1 MNAALAP
8 INTPYHTLQAH
19 TLSNYT
25 ETALLTVTE
34 AAEARRSVRKYDPS
48 PIPRAHLE
56 EILRVTSLAPSP
68 WNLQPWRFVIVEDAA
83 TKANLQAA
91 AYGQPQVGAA
101 PAVIVMYSDMT
112 DAINTVEETIH
123 PGMRGPQG
131 DKAAAD
137 IRATFAGFS
146 ETDRAAWGNAESNI
160 ALGFL
165 LLTAQSHGYSTSPM
179 LGFMPDKVKD
189 LLGLPPDARIPALVA
204 IGKGTEDGFPH
215 HRHPLARI
223 TRWV

>member
-1 MNAALAP
+1 MMTTEF
-8 INTPYHTLQAH
+8 NTT
-19 TLSNYT
+19 T
-25 ETALLTVTE
+25 EVLTVTA
-34 AAEARRSVRKYDPS
+34 AAEARRSIRKYEPT

-83 TKANLQAA
+83 TKAKLQEA
-91 AYGQPQVGAA
+91 AYGQGQIGSA

-137 IRATFAGFS
+137 IRATFGGFS
-146 ETDRAAWGNAESNI
+146 DADRAAWGFAESNI
-160 ALGFL
+160 ALGYL
-165 LLTAQSHGYSTSPM
+165 LLTAQAHGYSTSPM
-179 LGFMPDKVKD
+179 LGFMPDKVKE
-189 LLGLPPDARIPALVA
+189 LLNLPADARIPALVA
-204 IGKGTEDGFPH
+204 IGVGAEEGFPH
-215 HRHPLARI
+215 HRHAVERIARF
-223 TRWV
+223 V

>member
-1 MNAALAP
+1 MS
-8 INTPYHTLQAH
+8 NTTA
-19 TLSNYT
+19 T
-25 ETALLTVTE
+25 EVLTVTE
-34 AAEARRSVRKYDPS
+34 AAEARRSIRKYEPT

-56 EILRVTSLAPSP
+56 EIIRVTSLAPSP

-83 TKANLQAA
+83 VKAQLQAA

-123 PGMRGPQG
+123 PGMKGPQG

-137 IRATFAGFS
+137 IRATFAGFADA
-146 ETDRAAWGNAESNI
+146 DRAAWGNAESNI
-160 ALGFL
+160 ALGYL
-165 LLTAQSHGYSTSPM
+165 LLAAQAHGYSTSPM
-179 LGFMPDKVKD
+179 LGFMPDKVKE
-189 LLGLPPDARIPALVA
+189 LLGLPADARVPALIA
-204 IGKGTEDGFPH
+204 IGKGAEEGFPH

-223 TRWV
+223 TRFV

>member
-8 INTPYHTLQAH
+8 VNTPYHTLQAH
-19 TLSNYT
+19 TLSNNT
-25 ETALLTVTE
+25 ETAILTVTE

-83 TKANLQAA
+83 TKASLQAA

-165 LLTAQSHGYSTSPM
+165 LLAAQSHGYSTSPM
-179 LGFMPDKVKD
+179 LGFMPDKVKE
-189 LLGLPPDARIPALVA
+189 LLGLPADARIPALVA